1 MKTQSIDTE
10 FVAEKV
16 QIKLLREK
24 SVSEKLELIRSLS
37 IMAIELSKMAIARTN
52 KSLTEEEIDLLYI
65 KYNFGQELADNVE
78 NYIKRAGYDNP

>member
-1 MKTQSIDTE
+1 M
-10 FVAEKV
+10 
-16 QIKLLREK
+16 
-24 SVSEKLELIRSLS
+24 SEKLELIRSLS